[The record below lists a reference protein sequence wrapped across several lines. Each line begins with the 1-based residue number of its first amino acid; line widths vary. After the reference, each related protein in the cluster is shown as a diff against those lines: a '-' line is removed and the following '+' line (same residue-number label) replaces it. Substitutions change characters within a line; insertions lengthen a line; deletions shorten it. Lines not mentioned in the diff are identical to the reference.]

1 MKKILTLLFL
11 FFSISVFADDLT
23 VRHISVQTTR
33 INPEVVKNK
42 FPLKRG
48 DIFIQ
53 TSYEHAQNKLHDMR
67 LFKKLDFST
76 RQDKNEID
84 IHIRAEDGYYFFPL
98 GFFSSGDK
106 NVLFLSLFEGNFF
119 KQGET
124 AFATA
129 GFSDDGYT
137 LSGGLA
143 LEDNFFNLSFTKL
156 DTEIRFYPHHWSST
170 YGVMNVSDDEGEFG
184 SPVHLLNMRD
194 YNFRFLYARQLGDWS
209 AFIAPELRHVS
220 YLQDLDS
227 GNHNQL
233 TVGLAYRHNIRTSS
247 GMGALFGFGLS
258 DKQKMLTDLPAT
270 RYAYAGDISF
280 GKGGRW
286 SGADYDIAQLSANFL
301 WQKEFKSRHIF
312 SFQIKGKNAYSSPFS
327 DQILSTDLLGKQ
339 GKYRRQLRGSRGAGI
354 TAAFMYYLLRN
365 QTGMLA
371 LTPFYEL
378 AYVYTASDYQD
389 HSGTGATLSYKFW
402 RFPFPLGIN
411 YTHNLSDHS
420 NVFSFVLGGQ
430 F

>member
-1 MKKILTLLFL
+1 MKIFLLLLFL
-11 FFSISVFADDLT
+11 CFSLFAQAEELT
-23 VRHISVQTTR
+23 VGQVSVQTTR
-33 INPEVVKNK
+33 MNPHVVKNK
-42 FPLKRG
+42 FPLKSG
-48 DIFIQ
+48 DVFSPL
-53 TSYEHAQNKLHDMR
+53 SYEYAQNKLHDMR

-76 RQDKNEID
+76 RQNKKEID
-84 IHIRAEDGYYFFPL
+84 IHIQAEDGYYFFPL

-124 AFATA
+124 AFASA

-143 LEDNFFNLSFTKL
+143 LSDHFFNLSFTKL
-156 DTEIRFYPHHWSST
+156 DTELRFYPHHWSST

-184 SPVHLLNMRD
+184 SPIGQLNMRD
-194 YNFRFLYARQLGDWS
+194 YSLRLLYARQIENWS
-209 AFIAPELRHVS
+209 IFIAPELRHTS
-220 YLQDLDS
+220 YSQPLDA
-227 GNHNQL
+227 GNHNQI
-233 TVGLAYRHNIRTSS
+233 TAGLAYRHHVRTSS

-258 DKQKMLTDLPAT
+258 DKQKMLKDLPYP
-270 RYAYAGDISF
+270 RYAYAADVSF
-280 GKGGRW
+280 AKGGRW
-286 SGADYDIAQLSANFL
+286 SGADEDISQVSANFL
-301 WQKEFKSRHIF
+301 WQAEFKSRHIF
-312 SFQIKGKNAYSSPFS
+312 SIQVKGKNAYDSSFS

-339 GKYRRQLRGSRGAGI
+339 GKYRRLIRGSRGAGL

-365 QTGMLA
+365 QTGLLA
-371 LTPFYEL
+371 FTPFYEL
-378 AYVYTASDYQD
+378 AYIHTAHAYQN

-402 RFPFPLGIN
+402 RFPFPLGLN

-420 NVFSFVLGGQ
+420 NVLSFVLGGQ